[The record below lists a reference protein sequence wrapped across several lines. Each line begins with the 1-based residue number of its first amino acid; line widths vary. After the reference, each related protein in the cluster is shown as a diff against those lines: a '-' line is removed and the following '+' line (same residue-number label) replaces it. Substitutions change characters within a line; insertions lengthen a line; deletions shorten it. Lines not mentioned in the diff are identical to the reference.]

1 MEYNKIK
8 VNPDN
13 APKEQEV
20 MHEVDETKESKKIV
34 TKAVK
39 KKKKGLIERLV
50 IGIIGPDGLPAVVA
64 YLGRE
69 VVAPALKDL
78 LVNSLKS
85 GIDMLAYRNSGQP
98 PVTHN
103 TRTPV
108 RPQTNYAANYQ
119 PSTQV
124 AQAVSPKSMR
134 TMVEDYMIMDR
145 GEAVRVIQQLTAAA
159 EKFNTVSIA
168 DYYDLIDVESKY
180 TDFNFGWDAG
190 LLSQAVLQPS
200 NGGYIIKF
208 PPVIQL

>member
-13 APKEQEV
+13 APKEQEET
-20 MHEVDETKESKKIV
+20 HEVEESKKIV
-34 TKAVK
+34 TKPVK

-50 IGIIGPDGLPAVVA
+50 IGIIGPDGLPAVGA

-85 GIDMLAYRNSGQP
+85 GIDMMAYRNSGQP
-98 PVTHN
+98 PAAHH
-103 TRTPV
+103 TRTPA

-124 AQAVSPKSMR
+124 AKAVNPRAVR